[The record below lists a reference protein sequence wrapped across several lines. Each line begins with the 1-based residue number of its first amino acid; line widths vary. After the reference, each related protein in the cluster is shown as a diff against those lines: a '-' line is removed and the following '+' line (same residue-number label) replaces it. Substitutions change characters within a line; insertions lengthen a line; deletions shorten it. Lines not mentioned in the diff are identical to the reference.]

1 MGRPQNRKMKAQKRC
16 CQLPKGEDIGHTY
29 IFYSKHFFRYNL
41 EEARL
46 SIASLSLSSVTAQV
60 GKQIGALSG
69 MDISKAARRSPQNGE
84 DKWKEPVQHQS
95 LLHKKLYE
103 KNAIIQ
109 MNTKSFFEVGS
120 PVEID

>member
-1 MGRPQNRKMKAQKRC
+1 M
-16 CQLPKGEDIGHTY
+16 
-29 IFYSKHFFRYNL
+29 

-60 GKQIGALSG
+60 GKQIGAFSG

-103 KNAIIQ
+103 KNAVIQ
-109 MNTKSFFEVGS
+109 INTKSFFEVCKQNHNFRKNIS
-120 PVEID
+120 NPFSEPLF

>member
-1 MGRPQNRKMKAQKRC
+1 MGRPQNLKMKAQKKC
-16 CQLPKGEDIGHTY
+16 CQHPKGEDNDHTVLY
-29 IFYSKHFFRYNL
+29 FIHFFRYNL

-120 PVEID
+120 SVGID